1 MSIRLST
8 FQYLPKSPDG
18 WTSGLLHFGDL
29 FTTVQGPNGAGKTP
43 VMKGVMAALGHELEL
58 PPAVRAH
65 CRAAEVALEIDG
77 RKISITRDLTDDYK
91 LTVTDGDTK
100 QTYSTPKQ
108 YADWF
113 LGLLTDAVPALT
125 TKKRQEAGLYPSILF
140 PAFWVDQD
148 HGWTSD
154 YWIPRDKDFLLDQRQ
169 EMLRFL
175 LGLPPRHPFR
185 TRTVFDEAKATLE
198 RTDKSIELQ
207 RFVVDRLER
216 NERLALAEK
225 PRLEQRKAEL
235 TRDLDNSRGV
245 LELIRSTTRVYD
257 RELASLEE
265 ELSSLD
271 TRDVALNR
279 RREQLTL
286 VFSELEGEEEIL
298 TANVQATDL
307 LRQFCGREDCLMF
320 HHSDRSFGRS
330 LLFLKDQI
338 KDLRRTDGQLSREIS
353 GVALKRE
360 ALQEQISAKRV
371 ERAAAVNASPQSS
384 ISQQLSSLTNELV
397 EVELRLAKLQQ
408 YEAEQNKFNR
418 LLDRREQEAIAVA
431 AARPTG
437 MKGAVELSDARGAL
451 SDAVQQ
457 WLTTLGTKNL
467 KSAHFDSE
475 LNLFVDGELF
485 STTTHHSG
493 STRTRIVL
501 AFHAAILEISLSRG
515 GNHPGWLLF
524 DAPKQ
529 HELDQADFD
538 AYTHRLQMIAARYP
552 GKVQIV
558 FSAADLKT
566 QFEAGDEVWAPPFTV
581 DNELRFLGPAA

>member
-1 MSIRLST
+1 MSIRLSS

-18 WTSGLLHFGDL
+18 WTSGFLPFGDL
-29 FTTVQGPNGAGKTP
+29 FTTVQGPNGSGKTP
-43 VMKGVMAALGHELEL
+43 LMKGVMAALGHELEL
-58 PPAVRAH
+58 PPAIREH
-65 CRAAEVALEIDG
+65 CRAAEILLEVDG
-77 RKISITRDLTDDYK
+77 REIRISRDLAADYK
-91 LTVTDGDTK
+91 LTVSDGGSL

-108 YADWF
+108 YAEWF
-113 LGLLTDAVPALT
+113 VGLLTDAAPALT
-125 TKKRQEAGLYPSILF
+125 TKKKQEAGLYPSILF

-154 YWIPRDKDFLLDQRQ
+154 YWTPRDKDFLLDQRQ

-175 LGLPPRHPFR
+175 VGLPPRHPFR
-185 TRTVFDEAKATLE
+185 SHTAFDEAKALLE

-235 TRDLDNSRGV
+235 VQDLENSRGV

-271 TRDVALNR
+271 TKDVALNR
-279 RREQLTL
+279 RKEQLTL

-338 KDLRRTDGQLSREIS
+338 KDLRRTDGQLSREIA

-360 ALQEQISAKRV
+360 KLQEQISAKRV
-371 ERAAAVNASPQSS
+371 ERATAVDATPQSG
-384 ISQQLSSLTNELV
+384 ISRQLSSLTNELV

-418 LLDRREQEAIAVA
+418 LLDRREQEVIAVA

-437 MKGAVELSDARGAL
+437 MKGAAELSDARREL
-451 SDAVQQ
+451 SDSVQL
-457 WLTTLGTKNL
+457 WLKTLGTKNL
-467 KSAHFDSE
+467 RSAHFDNE

-501 AFHAAILEISLSRG
+501 AFHAAILEVSASRG

-538 AYTHRLQMIAARYP
+538 AYAHRLQVIAARYP

-566 QFEAGDEVWAPPFTV
+566 QFEAGDEVWTPSFTV
-581 DNELRFLGPAA
+581 GEEARFLGPVA

>member
-1 MSIRLST
+1 MLIRLSS

-18 WTSGLLHFGDL
+18 WTSGLLQFGDL

-58 PPAVRAH
+58 PPAIRAH
-65 CRAAEVALEIDG
+65 CRAAEVALEVGG
-77 RKISITRDLTDDYK
+77 REIFITRHLADDYK
-91 LTVTDGDTK
+91 LTVSDGK
-100 QTYSTPKQ
+100 AEVTYSTPKQ

-113 LGLLTDAVPALT
+113 VALLTDAAPVLT
-125 TKKRQEAGLYPSILF
+125 TKRRQESGLYPSILF

-154 YWIPRDKDFLLDQRQ
+154 YWTPRDKDFLLDQRQ
-169 EMLRFL
+169 EMIRFL

-185 TRTVFDEAKATLE
+185 TRTAFDEAKATLE
-198 RTDKSIELQ
+198 RTEKSIELQ

-216 NERLALAEK
+216 NERLALTEK
-225 PRLEQRKAEL
+225 QRLEQRKAEL
-235 TRDLDNSRGV
+235 QRDLENSRGV
-245 LELIRSTTRVYD
+245 LELIRGTTRVYD

-279 RREQLTL
+279 RKEQLTL

-338 KDLRRTDGQLSREIS
+338 KDLRRTDGQLSRDIA
-353 GVALKRE
+353 GVASERE
-360 ALQEQISAKRV
+360 TLRQQITAKRV
-371 ERAAAVNASPQSS
+371 ERATAVEASPQSG
-384 ISQQLSSLTNELV
+384 ISRQLSSLTNELV

-418 LLDRREQEAIAVA
+418 LLDRREQEVIAVA

-437 MKGAVELSDARGAL
+437 MRGAGELSDARRAL
-451 SDAVQQ
+451 SDSVQQ
-457 WLTTLGTKNL
+457 WLTTLGTKNF
-467 KSAHFDSE
+467 KSAHFDDE
-475 LNLFVDGELF
+475 LNLYVDGERF
-485 STTTHHSG
+485 SMTTHQSG

-501 AFHAAILEISLSRG
+501 AFHAAILEVSLSRG

-529 HELDQADFD
+529 HELNQSDFD
-538 AYTHRLQMIAARYP
+538 AYTHRLQIIAARHL
-552 GKVQIV
+552 GKLQII

-566 QFEAGDEVWAPPFTV
+566 QFEAGDEVWTPHFTV
-581 DNELRFLGPAA
+581 DEELRFLGPVA